1 MNFKDIKIRQ
11 EFRQKKSIVRRIK
24 AILGPKDRI
33 RVVQIISIQIF
44 LSILD
49 LVALSLIAVIAAI
62 GLGSKEMNLLADL
75 LERVF
80 NLVNFGNIQN
90 RDLLLVAFI
99 LCIVF
104 LLSKTIFS
112 MFVTHKIIQFFS
124 RIGAEISLGLFNQ
137 LLSKGLVFVQSR
149 PSQEFLYATTRGV
162 DFLSLQIIATICILA
177 ADVSLLIFLFIL
189 LLYVDIP
196 TTIVTLAFFLIIGIL
211 LNTIS
216 HKKSAKMGQLN
227 MQLNIKSNILFTD
240 VLSSFR
246 EARTN
251 SLVNFYSRIF
261 KSQRD
266 ALSSTNAS
274 LNFIPYVSKY
284 VFESSII
291 LLAVIVGF
299 VQYSLG
305 DPKSAIFK
313 FSVFLIASGRIGPA
327 LLRIQQSSI
336 VIKTGMGMASET
348 LKLMDETG
356 DNPKSSFELVP
367 VETLSL
373 PVPSINLEKVSF
385 KYPDSSKLA
394 LEGVDMRIE
403 PGNLIAIV
411 GSTGSGKSTLV
422 DLILGLLSP
431 TYGCSQISGICST
444 ETLGRFEQDIYYVSQ
459 QSFVMQG
466 TIRENLLLGS
476 SDADEDRLKKA
487 ISCSGLSEFID
498 SIPEGLN
505 YEVGERGSKLSGGQ
519 KQKLSLARAFYS
531 CPKLLIL
538 DEPTSALDRESENL
552 VISKLVELRDLGQTV
567 IIVTHDL
574 EILNRVNCVYY
585 LEDGKIGAQGELRV
599 IQEEPV
605 FQKFLESG
613 N

>member
-1 MNFKDIKIRQ
+1 MNFKDKKILQ
-11 EFRQKKSIVRRIK
+11 EFRQKKSIVTRIQ

-33 RVVQIISIQIF
+33 RVVQIISVQIF

-62 GLGSKEMNLLADL
+62 GLGSKEMNLLTEL
-75 LERVF
+75 LA
-80 NLVNFGNIQN
+80 NAINILNFSDTQN

-99 LCIVF
+99 LSIIF
-104 LLSKTIFS
+104 LLCKTIFS
-112 MFVTHKIIQFFS
+112 MFVTHKIMKFFS

-149 PSQEFLYATTRGV
+149 PSQEFLYAATRGV

-177 ADVSLLIFLFIL
+177 ADVSLLVFLFIL

-196 TTIVTLAFFLIIGIL
+196 TTIVTVAFFLIIGVL
-211 LNTIS
+211 LNMIS

-251 SLVNFYSRIF
+251 SLINFYSRTF

-305 DPKSAIFK
+305 DPQSAIFK
-313 FSVFLIASGRIGPA
+313 FSVFLIASGRVGPA
-327 LLRIQQSSI
+327 LLRIQQSMI

-348 LKLMDETG
+348 LKLIDETG
-356 DNPKSSFELVP
+356 NNPKTAFELVP
-367 VETLSL
+367 TKTSSL
-373 PVPSINLEKVSF
+373 FVPRINLEKVSF
-385 KYPDSSKLA
+385 KYPNSTKFA
-394 LEGVDMRIE
+394 LDCVDMRIE

-431 TYGCSQISGICST
+431 TNGCSQISGICST

-476 SDADEDRLKKA
+476 SVADEDRLKSA
-487 ISCSGLSEFID
+487 ASCSGLSELIN

-505 YEVGERGSKLSGGQ
+505 YDVGERGSKLSGGQ
-519 KQKLSLARAFYS
+519 KQKLSLARAFYAA
-531 CPKLLIL
+531 PKLLIL

-552 VISKLVELRDLGQTV
+552 VISKLIELRDLGQTV
-567 IIVTHDL
+567 VIVTHDL
-574 EILNRVNCVYY
+574 EILDRVNCVYY
-585 LEDGKIGAQGELRV
+585 LEDGKILAHGELKV
-599 IQEEPV
+599 IQEESL
-605 FQKFLESG
+605 FQKFLKSG